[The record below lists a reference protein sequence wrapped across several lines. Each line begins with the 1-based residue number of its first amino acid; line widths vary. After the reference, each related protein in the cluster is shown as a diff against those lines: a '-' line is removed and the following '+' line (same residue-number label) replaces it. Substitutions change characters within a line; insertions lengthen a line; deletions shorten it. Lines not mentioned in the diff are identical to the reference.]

1 MELTQISILSLRLM
15 KKELT
20 IAIDGWSS
28 CGKST
33 LAKSMAKAL
42 NYTYVD
48 SGAMY
53 RGVAL
58 FALRNGLVS
67 PDFIDVDKI
76 IEHLPNIIL
85 SFTNHG
91 KSALILNG
99 EDVENE
105 IRSLE
110 VSNVV
115 SAVAKLKEVR
125 SHLVKQQRQLGENG
139 GVVMDGRD
147 IGSVVF
153 PNAELKIFLTANPE
167 VRAKRRYNELK
178 EKGEETSLE
187 EVRKNL
193 ELRDYMDAN
202 REESPLIQTE
212 DAIVI
217 DNSDL
222 TPEEQLQKA
231 LDLVEKLKNQ

>member
-1 MELTQISILSLRLM
+1 M

-125 SHLVKQQRQLGENG
+125 SHLVKQRSEEHT
-139 GVVMDGRD
+139 
-147 IGSVVF
+147 S
-153 PNAELKIFLTANPE
+153 ELQSRPH
-167 VRAKRRYNELK
+167 
-178 EKGEETSLE
+178 
-187 EVRKNL
+187 
-193 ELRDYMDAN
+193 
-202 REESPLIQTE
+202 
-212 DAIVI
+212 
-217 DNSDL
+217 
-222 TPEEQLQKA
+222 
-231 LDLVEKLKNQ
+231 LVCR

>member
-1 MELTQISILSLRLM
+1 M

-33 LAKSMAKAL
+33 LAKSLAKVL
-42 NYTYVD
+42 NYAYVD

-53 RGVAL
+53 RGIAL
-58 FALRNGLVS
+58 FSLQNGLIS
-67 PDFIDVDKI
+67 PDFINTEGIINALPKI
-76 IEHLPNIIL
+76 TL
-85 SFTNHG
+85 SFSNYG
-91 KSALILNG
+91 KSELILNG
-99 EDVENE
+99 ENVENK
-105 IRSLE
+105 IRTLM

-115 SAVAKLKEVR
+115 SSIAKIKEVR
-125 SHLVKQQRQLGENG
+125 VYLVAQQRQLGENG

-153 PNAELKIFLTANPE
+153 PNAELKIFLTASPE
-167 VRAKRRYNELK
+167 VRTQRRYDELVA
-178 EKGEETSLE
+178 KGEKTTWE

-193 ELRDYMDAN
+193 ELRDHTDAN
-202 REESPLIQTE
+202 RKESPLIQTA

-222 TPEEQLQKA
+222 TPDEQLQKA
-231 LDLVEKLKNQ
+231 LNLVEEARKK

>member
-1 MELTQISILSLRLM
+1 M
-15 KKELT
+15 KEKIT

-33 LAKSMAKAL
+33 MAKAL
-42 NYTYVD
+42 AKNLNYIYVD

-58 FALRNGLVS
+58 FALQNKWVNNES
-67 PDFIDVDKI
+67 IETKKI
-76 IEHLPNIIL
+76 IDSL
-85 SFTNHG
+85 SSLSIRFEQNEQGTPD
-91 KSALILNG
+91 LILNG
-99 EDVENE
+99 NNVEDK

-110 VSNVV
+110 VSQQV
-115 SAVAKLKEVR
+115 SKVAAIKEVR
-125 SHLVKQQRQLGENG
+125 SFLVDQQRQMGEDG

-153 PNAELKIFLTANPE
+153 PNAELKMFITADVE
-167 VRAKRRYNELK
+167 TRAKRRFDELIA
-178 EKGEETSLE
+178 KGEETTIDA
-187 EVRKNL
+187 VKQNL
-193 ELRDYMDAN
+193 KERDHLDST

-217 DNSDL
+217 DNSNL
-222 TPEEQLQKA
+222 TQEEQMKKA
-231 LDLVEKLKNQ
+231 LDLVKNTLQA

>member
-1 MELTQISILSLRLM
+1 M
-15 KKELT
+15 KEKIT

-33 LAKSMAKAL
+33 MAKAL
-42 NYTYVD
+42 AKNLNYIYVD

-58 FALRNGLVS
+58 FALQNKWVNNES
-67 PDFIDVDKI
+67 IETKKI
-76 IEHLPNIIL
+76 IDSL
-85 SFTNHG
+85 SSLSIRFEQNEQGTPD
-91 KSALILNG
+91 LILNG
-99 EDVENE
+99 NNVEDK

-110 VSNVV
+110 VSQQV
-115 SAVAKLKEVR
+115 SKVAAIKEVR
-125 SHLVKQQRQLGENG
+125 SFLVDQQRQMGEDG

-153 PNAELKIFLTANPE
+153 PNAELKMFITADVE
-167 VRAKRRYNELK
+167 TRAKRRFDELIA
-178 EKGEETSLE
+178 KGEETTIDA
-187 EVRKNL
+187 VKQNL
-193 ELRDYMDAN
+193 KERDHLDST

-217 DNSDL
+217 DNSNL
-222 TPEEQLQKA
+222 TQEEQLKKA
-231 LDLVEKLKNQ
+231 LDLVKNKLQA